1 MRDDT
6 IALRT
11 GDFLMPAGEARP
23 STAQKI
29 PALDGFRALSILI
42 VMASHSGLQDRI
54 PGVFGV
60 TVFFFISGFLI
71 TTLLIDEHRRSGT
84 IAVGAF
90 YMRRFLRLFPPLFVF
105 VALSGAV
112 WVAIGERLHPLGVVG
127 ALAYMTNYLVIFV
140 PDIMQGIGGQ
150 LWSLAVEEHFYIFF
164 PWLMLFVLP
173 RRSMLVPTLV
183 GLCIASLA
191 VRIGVA
197 LAAPEEATQY
207 NGIATEAR
215 MDAILYGALA
225 AILRDAPKAR
235 GLMDRLTRP
244 SVVGIALIILLA
256 TFLIRDPFFRSTLR
270 YTIQSL
276 ALMPPILALTSTS
289 RFPVVRKLLD
299 SRPLVMIG
307 LLSYSL
313 YLWHL
318 AGLDLGNFAAR
329 HLSLPGILGWV
340 LGWIIT
346 FGAAALSYRLVE
358 RPFFSLRR
366 RFGSHLH
373 TQQTAAPA
381 LVSPT
386 LKLQD
391 GRVA

>member
-1 MRDDT
+1 MP
-6 IALRT
+6 T
-11 GDFLMPAGEARP
+11 GEPNP
-23 STAQKI
+23 SNAQKI
-29 PALDGFRALSILI
+29 PSLDGFRALSILV

-71 TTLLIDEHRRSGT
+71 TTLLADEYRRTGT

-105 VALSGAV
+105 VALTGAV
-112 WVAIGERLHPLGVVG
+112 WVAIGERLYPLGVLG

-140 PDIMQGIGGQ
+140 PQIMQGIGGQ
-150 LWSLAVEEHFYIFF
+150 LWSLAVEEHFYLFF
-164 PWLMLFVLP
+164 PWLMLFLLP
-173 RRSMLVPTLV
+173 RRRMLVPVLV
-183 GLCIASLA
+183 GLCIISLA

-197 LAAPEEATQY
+197 LAAPDAATQY

-225 AILRDAPKAR
+225 AILRDAPQAR
-235 GLMDRLTRP
+235 GFLERLTRP
-244 SVVGIALIILLA
+244 YIIGIALAILLA
-256 TFLIRDPFFRSTLR
+256 TFLIRDPFFRSTVR

-289 RFPVVRKLLD
+289 RFPAVRKLLD
-299 SRPLVMIG
+299 SRPFVIIG
-307 LLSYSL
+307 VLSYSL

-318 AGLDLGNFAAR
+318 AGLELGNSLAR
-329 HLSLPGILGWV
+329 HLALPTISGWV

-346 FGAAALSYRLVE
+346 FGAAALSYRFVE

-366 RFGSHLH
+366 RFGSRLH
-373 TQQTAAPA
+373 EQQATAPA
-381 LVSPT
+381 ASPNAGT
-386 LKLQD
+386 IQTFSP
-391 GRVA
+391 RAERT

>member
-1 MRDDT
+1 LQFDDT
-6 IALRT
+6 IVLLT
-11 GDFLMPAGEARP
+11 GDFPMPTGEPNP

-29 PALDGFRALSILI
+29 PSLDGLRALSILI

-71 TTLLIDEHRRSGT
+71 TTLLVDEYKRSGT

-105 VALSGAV
+105 VALTGAV
-112 WVAIGERLHPLGVVG
+112 WVAIGKQLHPLGVLG

-140 PDIMQGIGGQ
+140 PQIMQGIGGQ
-150 LWSLAVEEHFYIFF
+150 LWSLAVEEHFYLFF
-164 PWLMLFVLP
+164 PWLMLFLLP
-173 RRSMLVPTLV
+173 RRRMLVPVLI
-183 GLCIASLA
+183 GLCVTSLM

-197 LAAPEEATQY
+197 LAAPDASTQY

-225 AILRDAPKAR
+225 AILCATPQPQ
-235 GLMDRLTRP
+235 GLLERLTRP
-244 SVVGIALIILLA
+244 YIVGIALAILLA
-256 TFLIRDPFFRSTLR
+256 TFLIRDPFFRSTVR

-276 ALMPPILALTSTS
+276 ALVPPILALTSTS
-289 RFPVVRKLLD
+289 RFPKIRMLLD
-299 SRPLVMIG
+299 SRPFVTIG
-307 LLSYSL
+307 VLSYSL

-318 AGLDLGNFAAR
+318 SGLELGTSTAL
-329 HLSLPGILGWV
+329 HLALPDISGWV
-340 LGWIIT
+340 LGWFIT
-346 FGAAALSYRLVE
+346 FGAAWLSYRFVE

-366 RFGSHLH
+366 RFGSRLH
-373 TQQTAAPA
+373 EQAAA
-381 LVSPT
+381 QEIASPT
-386 LKLQD
+386 LEL
-391 GRVA
+391 REERT

>member
-1 MRDDT
+1 M
-6 IALRT
+6 LT
-11 GDFLMPAGEARP
+11 GEPSP

-29 PALDGFRALSILI
+29 PSLDGFRALSILV

-71 TTLLIDEHRRSGT
+71 TTLLTDEYKRSGT

-105 VALSGAV
+105 VALTGAV
-112 WVAIGERLHPLGVVG
+112 WVAMGERLHPLGVLG
-127 ALAYMTNYLVIFV
+127 ALAYMTNYLVIYV
-140 PDIMQGIGGQ
+140 PHIMQGIGGQ
-150 LWSLAVEEHFYIFF
+150 LWSLAVEEHFYLFF
-164 PWLMLFVLP
+164 PWLVLFLLP
-173 RRSMLVPTLV
+173 RRRMLVPALV

-197 LAAPEEATQY
+197 LAAPEAATQY

-225 AILRDAPKAR
+225 AILRDAPQAR
-235 GLMDRLTRP
+235 SLLERLTRP
-244 SVVGIALIILLA
+244 YVVVVALAILLT
-256 TFLIRDPFFRSTLR
+256 TFLIRDPFFRSTVR

-276 ALMPPILALTSTS
+276 TLVPPILALTSTN
-289 RFPVVRKLLD
+289 RFPVVRRLLD
-299 SRPLVMIG
+299 SWPFVTIG
-307 LLSYSL
+307 VLSYSL

-318 AGLDLGNFAAR
+318 AGLELGNSVAM
-329 HLSLPGILGWV
+329 HLALPAISGWV
-340 LGWIIT
+340 LGWVIT
-346 FGAAALSYRLVE
+346 FGAAALSYRFVE

-366 RFGSHLH
+366 RFGSRLH
-373 TQQTAAPA
+373 EQQATAPA
-381 LVSPT
+381 LATPNLETIQTLSPHT
-386 LKLQD
+386 E
-391 GRVA
+391 RT

>member
-1 MRDDT
+1 MP
-6 IALRT
+6 T
-11 GDFLMPAGEARP
+11 GEPNP
-23 STAQKI
+23 SNAQKI
-29 PALDGFRALSILI
+29 PSLDGFRALSILV

-71 TTLLIDEHRRSGT
+71 TTLLADEYRRTGT

-105 VALSGAV
+105 VALTGAV
-112 WVAIGERLHPLGVVG
+112 WVAIGERLYPLGVLG

-140 PDIMQGIGGQ
+140 PQIMQGIGGQ
-150 LWSLAVEEHFYIFF
+150 LWSLAVEEHFYLFF
-164 PWLMLFVLP
+164 PWLMLFLLP
-173 RRSMLVPTLV
+173 RRRMLVPVLV
-183 GLCIASLA
+183 GLCVISLA

-197 LAAPEEATQY
+197 LAAPDAATQY

-225 AILRDAPKAR
+225 AILRDAPQAR
-235 GLMDRLTRP
+235 GLLERLTRP
-244 SVVGIALIILLA
+244 YIIGIALAILLA
-256 TFLIRDPFFRSTLR
+256 TFLIRDPFFRSTVR

-289 RFPVVRKLLD
+289 RFPAVRKLLD
-299 SRPLVMIG
+299 SRPFVTIG
-307 LLSYSL
+307 VLSYSL

-318 AGLDLGNFAAR
+318 AGLELGNSLAR
-329 HLSLPGILGWV
+329 HLALPTISGWM
-340 LGWIIT
+340 LGWIVT
-346 FGAAALSYRLVE
+346 FGAAALSYRFVE

-366 RFGSHLH
+366 RFGSRLH
-373 TQQTAAPA
+373 EQQATAPA
-381 LVSPT
+381 ASATT
-386 LKLQD
+386 LEQFKRSLPMQEK
-391 GRVA
+391 RT